1 MATYTAGASE
11 SFSACVDLAVCMNVT
26 YNATGS
32 YAYENSWSV
41 SDADGTVLSSGADE
55 DGFLGDCPSG
65 CTDPLANNFDAEAV
79 VDNGFCVYCVDGEEV
94 F

>member
-1 MATYTAGASE
+1 MYIQS
-11 SFSACVDLAVCMNVT
+11 
-26 YNATGS
+26 TGS

-55 DGFLGDCPSG
+55 DGFLGLSKWLYRSC
-65 CTDPLANNFDAEAV
+65 NNFDAEAV

-94 F
+94 SNTCIHFT